1 MKLNKLVLGMGLA
14 AGLMG
19 AASAQTVLKI
29 GYATSATSHYAV
41 GSTVFCDDIE
51 KGTQGRYKCQQFPNS
66 ALGGEREMIEL
77 CNWARWTWS
86 TPPPAPWATSCPK

>member
-14 AGLMG
+14 FGLMG

-41 GSTVFCDDIE
+41 GSTAFCDDIE

-66 ALGGEREMIEL
+66 ALGGEREMIEAVQL
-77 CNWARWTWS
+77 GTL
-86 TPPPAPWATSCPK
+86 